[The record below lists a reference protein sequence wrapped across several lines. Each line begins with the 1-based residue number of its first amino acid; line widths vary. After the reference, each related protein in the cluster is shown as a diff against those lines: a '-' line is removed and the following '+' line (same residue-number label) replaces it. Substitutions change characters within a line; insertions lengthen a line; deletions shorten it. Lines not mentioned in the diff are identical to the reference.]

1 MTKNPIVLVHGY
13 SDEGKSFKSWR
24 DVLVAKGYRVEDVN
38 ICSYESLTN
47 EVTIKDLAEGFDRA
61 LRIQAGLKD
70 AEKFDAIVHST
81 GMLVIRSWLT
91 TYNQRRERL
100 NRLIG
105 LAPASFGSPLAGM
118 GRSFL
123 GSFFKGRRELG
134 PDFLEAG
141 DKILDGLELGSR
153 FTWELAHLDLL
164 PIPERPNDTF
174 YGKNEST
181 PYVFIFC
188 GMEPYT
194 GLRQIVNKPG
204 TDGTVRW
211 AGCSLRTRKITVDLT
226 RDLARSGSEKRFSV
240 LRGTNIDIPLVP
252 VSGLNHGTILSQPT
266 EELKRMVLRA
276 LGVSNEHDFNK
287 WHEDFKEL
295 REVGYRKLSEKSGN
309 WTQFVVHAVDER
321 KDPINDYHLQI
332 FMVDEQGKEKELE
345 DFDEGWA
352 YRADK
357 SFRCYHVNLNNLTG
371 GGDLTSILP
380 RLRARV
386 IASSGSK
393 LVGYHGH
400 GSEKTNT
407 DITEVNLEGKWD
419 AKLDLSQIPS
429 DEARHLFRPF
439 MTTLVELKLNRE
451 PMPLPVN
458 MKNLVCWFEKLI

>member
-1 MTKNPIVLVHGY
+1 MMKNPIVLIHGY
-13 SDEGKSFKSWR
+13 SDEGKSFKPWR

-105 LAPASFGSPLAGM
+105 LAPANFGSPLAGM

-164 PIPERPNDTF
+164 PTPERPNDTF
-174 YGKNEST
+174 YGKDEST

-226 RDLARSGSEKRFSV
+226 RDLVRSGSEKRFSV

-252 VSGLNHGTILSQPT
+252 VSGLNHRGFSQPHN
-266 EELKRMVLRA
+266 
-276 LGVSNEHDFNK
+276 S
-287 WHEDFKEL
+287 
-295 REVGYRKLSEKSGN
+295 
-309 WTQFVVHAVDER
+309 
-321 KDPINDYHLQI
+321 
-332 FMVDEQGKEKELE
+332 
-345 DFDEGWA
+345 
-352 YRADK
+352 
-357 SFRCYHVNLNNLTG
+357 C
-371 GGDLTSILP
+371 
-380 RLRARV
+380 
-386 IASSGSK
+386 
-393 LVGYHGH
+393 
-400 GSEKTNT
+400 
-407 DITEVNLEGKWD
+407 
-419 AKLDLSQIPS
+419 
-429 DEARHLFRPF
+429 
-439 MTTLVELKLNRE
+439 
-451 PMPLPVN
+451 
-458 MKNLVCWFEKLI
+458 